1 MGVEHARR
9 KSPRSTLEECC
20 ASTSY
25 KSVSCEAEYKLG
37 RLLGDGSQGAVYH
50 ATRRS
55 TGEEVALKV
64 VDIPAGEREASVMRN
79 VEEEILALRG
89 CSHRSVLGLIDVFA
103 IDSPRP
109 GVVGTVYIVTDLSL
123 GGDLLAAVEHRPYK
137 EADAK
142 VVMAQLCS
150 AVRHLHE
157 RRVIHCDI
165 KLENVLLD
173 SRTSGV
179 KLADMGMCRRTVERG
194 QGMSRRGL
202 AGSVLYI
209 QPEQLAGDGV
219 YNEKVDIWSLGVLLY
234 IMLCGHA
241 PFNGPSEDAVFR
253 KIQLGEFSWDW
264 RFEAVSGEVKDLIR
278 GMLEVDPAKRP
289 AIEAVIEHPWLKEA
303 SRLWEEHSAKK

>member
-1 MGVEHARR
+1 M
-9 KSPRSTLEECC
+9 SSSCQTL
-20 ASTSY
+20 
-25 KSVSCEAEYKLG
+25 
-37 RLLGDGSQGAVYH
+37 LLL
-50 ATRRS
+50 TR
-55 TGEEVALKV
+55 T
-64 VDIPAGEREASVMRN
+64 IP
-79 VEEEILALRG
+79 LRA
-89 CSHRSVLGLIDVFA
+89 VLGLIDVFA
-103 IDSPRP
+103 IDSARP

-157 RRVIHCDI
+157 RRIIHCDI

-173 SRTSGV
+173 SRTMGV

-209 QPEQLAGDGV
+209 QPEQLAGEGV
-219 YNEKVDIWSLGVLLY
+219 YTEKVDIWSLGVLLY

-289 AIEAVIEHPWLKEA
+289 TIEAVIEHPWLEEA